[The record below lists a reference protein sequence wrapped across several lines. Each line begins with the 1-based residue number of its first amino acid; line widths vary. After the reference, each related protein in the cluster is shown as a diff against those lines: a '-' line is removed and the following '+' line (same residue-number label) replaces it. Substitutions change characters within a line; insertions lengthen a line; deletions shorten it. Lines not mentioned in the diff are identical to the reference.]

1 MPDTKKTSNL
11 LSVIALLVFAGGI
24 SASYFYK
31 RYLVSNFIAEASL
44 QEPCDLR
51 QAACTNVF
59 PNGETVIFSINP
71 KHIPILKP
79 LTLKVEI
86 KGVVASSVKVDFVGL
101 NMDMGF
107 NRSELKLETPNNY
120 AGKFTIPICTNSRME
135 WEAQVKLE
143 TDEGIMMAPF
153 RFYTIR

>member
-1 MPDTKKTSNL
+1 MSDTKKTSNL
-11 LSVIALLVFAGGI
+11 LSVIALLVFAVGI
-24 SASYFYK
+24 AASYFYK

-51 QAACTNVF
+51 KAACTNVF

-71 KHIPILKP
+71 KDIPLLKP
-79 LTLKVEI
+79 LTLNVKT
-86 KGVVASSVKVDFVGL
+86 KGITASLVRIEFVGL

-107 NRSELKLETPNNY
+107 NRSELKLETPNNFT
-120 AGKFTIPICTNSRME
+120 GEFTIPICVNSRME

-143 TDEGIMMAPF
+143 TDAGAMMAPF

>member
-1 MPDTKKTSNL
+1 MPDTKKSSNI

-24 SASYFYK
+24 AASYFYK

-59 PNGETVIFSINP
+59 PNGETVTFSINP
-71 KHIPILKP
+71 KDIPILKP
-79 LTLKVEI
+79 LTLNVET
-86 KGVVASSVKVDFVGL
+86 KGIAASSVKIDFVGL

-107 NRSELKLETPNNY
+107 NRSELKLETPNKY
-120 AGKFTIPICTNSRME
+120 IGKFTIPICVNARME
-135 WEAQVKLE
+135 WEAQVKLK
-143 TDEGIMMAPF
+143 TDKGVMMAPF

>member
-1 MPDTKKTSNL
+1 MSDTKKNSNL

-24 SASYFYK
+24 AASYFYK

-51 QAACTNVF
+51 QAVCTNVF

-71 KHIPILKP
+71 KNIPILKP
-79 LTLKVEI
+79 LTLNVEI
-86 KGVVASSVKVDFVGL
+86 KGIAASSVKIDFVGL

-107 NRSELKLETPNNY
+107 NRSELKLNTSNNY
-120 AGKFTIPICTNSRME
+120 SGKFTIPICVNTRME

-143 TDEGIMMAPF
+143 TNKGVMMAPF

>member
-1 MPDTKKTSNL
+1 MTDTKKSSNL
-11 LSVIALLVFAGGI
+11 LSLIALLVFAGGI
-24 SASYFYK
+24 AASYFYK

-51 QAACTNVF
+51 QAACVNVF
-59 PNGETVIFSINP
+59 PKGETVIFSIDP
-71 KHIPILKP
+71 KDIPILRP
-79 LTLKVEI
+79 LNLKVET
-86 KGVVASSVKVDFVGL
+86 KGITASSVKVDFVGL

-107 NRSELKLETPNNY
+107 NRSELKQDTPNKY
-120 AGKFTIPICTNSRME
+120 TGQFTIPICANSRME

-143 TDEGIMMAPF
+143 TDKGVMMAPF